1 MAAYVMWR
9 GSLCE
14 GCGIDADLGRD
25 PHTTF
30 SLTDEICWGC
40 RIKEDKAAEMMKEA
54 DKVGVTGGHH
64 GVKVYISGARRNPKP
79 REAVPSDG

>member
-64 GVKVYISGARRNPKP
+64 GVKVYISGARRNPNP
-79 REAVPSDG
+79 REAVADG